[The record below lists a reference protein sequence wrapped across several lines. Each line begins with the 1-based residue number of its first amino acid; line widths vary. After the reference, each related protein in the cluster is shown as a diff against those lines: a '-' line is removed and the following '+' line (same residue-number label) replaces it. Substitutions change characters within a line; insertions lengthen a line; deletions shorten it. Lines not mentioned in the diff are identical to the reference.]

1 MSIPEADEIASAVE
15 DVVEDILENSKGFGG
30 DWQAL
35 VFDLFSQILMFHG
48 AWQVPL
54 EEGVGG
60 SVGSRTIVSLC
71 HS

>member
-1 MSIPEADEIASAVE
+1 MSASEADEISSAVE
-15 DVVEDILENSKGFGG
+15 DVAGDVLEDSQRFRG

-35 VFDLFSQILMFHG
+35 VFDLLSQILLFHG

-54 EEGVGG
+54 EEGGGG
-60 SVGSRTIVSLC
+60 SVGSRLASLC

>member
-15 DVVEDILENSKGFGG
+15 DVVKDVLENSQGYGG
-30 DWQAL
+30 DWQVL
-35 VFDLFSQILMFHG
+35 VFDLFSQILLFHG

-54 EEGVGG
+54 EEGEGG
-60 SVGSRTIVSLC
+60 SLGSRIVSLC